1 MSWPL
6 LFAAL
11 AVAQAETPP
20 PPPPPPPPA
29 GQEQPAAPEA
39 TPDAKDA
46 KPDAKKEEE
55 PPPEV
60 LRGTTVGGTRLPTQ
74 PGGSAAPAA
83 PGSPGAAP
91 GGPTAAG
98 PASGPRAEE
107 IRVEEIVAWVNDDV
121 VLLSELRAIEQQAL
135 SAMMKGVR
143 VSSGEMSTKVAEVQN
158 QMLMSLISNRLLVQ
172 EAERLYDVN
181 EIGKDLIKRWRE
193 RNDVKSDEQFD
204 RILKDELHM
213 SRADLQDKLISGAAP
228 DYVIDT
234 QVTRSISVSEKE
246 SRQYYDEHRAEFLTP
261 GQVTFREIVLLAE
274 SNEQKRARMDEA
286 VDLVE
291 QAKRGTDFATLVEAE
306 SEGPSKSLG
315 GLIGPVAPSDLAES
329 VAEAIVKTPMGQVV
343 GPIPTPVGWQ
353 IVKIEQKLDEKITP
367 FEQARARCEE
377 AVRQEKLPVVYEKFM
392 TGLWDAA
399 TVEVRRDY
407 QSRLPKNMQGK
418 VVFR

>member
-6 LFAAL
+6 LLAAL

-20 PPPPPPPPA
+20 LPPPPPA

-39 TPDAKDA
+39 SPDATDA

-74 PGGSAAPAA
+74 PSGSAAPAP

-91 GGPTAAG
+91 GSPTG

-107 IRVEEIVAWVNDDV
+107 LRVEEIVAWVNDDV
-121 VLLSELRAIEQQAL
+121 VLLSELRTTEQQAL
-135 SAMMKGVR
+135 SAMMKGKR
-143 VSSGEMSTKVAEVQN
+143 VSSGEMSAKVAEVQN

-234 QVTRSISVSEKE
+234 QVTRSISVSDKE
-246 SRQYYDEHRAEFLTP
+246 ARQYYDEHRAEFLTP

-291 QAKRGTDFATLVEAE
+291 QAKRGADFAKLVEAE

-329 VAEAIVKTPMGQVV
+329 VAEAIVKTPAGQVV

-377 AVRQEKLPVVYEKFM
+377 AVRQEKFPVVYEKFM
-392 TGLWDAA
+392 TGLWEAA
-399 TVEVRRDY
+399 TVEVRKDY
-407 QSRLPKNMQGK
+407 QSRMPKNMQAK